1 MITETIE
8 SNEDNDQ
15 YSYTSPT
22 HWSSL
27 CEIYVRYTPKG
38 KVISLHYGSGG
49 VNKGFASHALAQAL
63 AQAFAAAAE
72 RIKKLEAT

>member
-8 SNEDNDQ
+8 SNESNDQ
-15 YSYTSPT
+15 FIYTSPT

-27 CEIYVRYTPKG
+27 CEVYVRYTPKG
-38 KVISLHYGSGG
+38 KVVSLHWGSGG
-49 VNKGFASHALAQAL
+49 VNKGFVSYEIAQAL
-63 AQAFAAAAE
+63 AQAFTAAAE